1 MTANKNFKRRVR
13 ARALKTGESYTATSG
28 IVGPDG
34 TWSPR
39 CAAAGA
45 AVVAI
50 ADIGR
55 DHETLARSWRRTA
68 RGNRYAAAAASEDP
82 RTSRDSF

>member
-1 MTANKNFKRRVR
+1 VIDDHGRVVTRYDERMLSSTKVSYMYTPGTA
-13 ARALKTGESYTATSG
+13 
-28 IVGPDG
+28 
-34 TWSPR
+34 
-39 CAAAGA
+39 
-45 AVVAI
+45 VAI

-68 RGNRYAAAAASEDP
+68 RGNRYAAAAASEDS